1 MRKTAW
7 IPVAVLLLNGTAM
20 FPASVAAQSGKPV
33 FIDSPAYVLSSGQT
47 TNDGRGDA
55 TQPTDTP
62 APATAQPRQT
72 APESVTATP
81 VQTATAQTAPSKP
94 ASQPTQTA
102 SVQNRPPAYEEAST
116 TVPDLNA
123 QNQAA
128 AKPNEGQKADK
139 SKKSLARQGKLV
151 YISIDVAQVFNWY
164 GSVNRPYNAKGARA
178 IVNPT
183 VSVDFDLGYYMF
195 LGTGLSFNT
204 TGGRLQYPSD
214 YVEQYKDLGFSAYD
228 EVLRAYTASYLELPI
243 VFRVQSNL
251 LHNHW
256 RIFGSVGGHFGV
268 RVFTRYRDT
277 YEDFKFQGTNGQ
289 TLEGKLV
296 QTDKLGNKINTW
308 QVALGARFG
317 GSYKLLSVMALRFG
331 LGYRYGFLDAL
342 TKNHE
347 QPNGVRATA
356 KPQQFEIFLGLTF

>member
-1 MRKTAW
+1 MKKTAW
-7 IPVAVLLLNGTAM
+7 IPVAVLLLNGVAM
-20 FPASVAAQSGKPV
+20 FPTSVAAQSGKPV
-33 FIDSPAYVLSSGQT
+33 FIDSPAYVLSGGKAD
-47 TNDGRGDA
+47 NGGDH
-55 TQPTDTP
+55 
-62 APATAQPRQT
+62 TAQP
-72 APESVTATP
+72 
-81 VQTATAQTAPSKP
+81 TATASAPAQTTATTTAQTTTTAAPKP
-94 ASQPTQTA
+94 APQPTQTA
-102 SVQNRPPAYEEAST
+102 SARNTPPTYEVAST
-116 TVPDLNA
+116 TAPALST
-123 QNQAA
+123 QNQTA
-128 AKPNEGQKADK
+128 AKPKEGTKADK
-139 SKKSLARQGKLV
+139 GKTSLARQGKLV

-164 GSVNRPYNAKGARA
+164 GNVNRPYNSKGARA

-251 LHNHW
+251 LHKHW
-256 RIFGSVGGHFGV
+256 RVFGAVSGHFGV

-277 YEDFKFQGTNGQ
+277 YEDFKFQNPSGNQ

-296 QTDKLGNKINTW
+296 QNGKLGNKINPW
-308 QVALGARFG
+308 QVAVGARFG
-317 GSYKLLSVMALRFG
+317 GSYKLLSIMSLRFG

-342 TKNHE
+342 SKNHE
-347 QPNGVRATA
+347 QPGGVRATA

>member
-1 MRKTAW
+1 MKKTAW
-7 IPVAVLLLNGTAM
+7 IPVAVLLLNGVAM
-20 FPASVAAQSGKPV
+20 FPTSVAAQSGKPV
-33 FIDSPAYVLSSGQT
+33 FIDSPAYVLSGGNANNGGS
-47 TNDGRGDA
+47 A
-55 TQPTDTP
+55 TQPMATP
-62 APATAQPRQT
+62 AKPAQTTTPQPSQTTPASATTTQPKPAPQPSQT
-72 APESVTATP
+72 AAAQNTP
-81 VQTATAQTAPSKP
+81 
-94 ASQPTQTA
+94 PT
-102 SVQNRPPAYEEAST
+102 YEVAST
-116 TVPDLNA
+116 TAPDLNA
-123 QNQAA
+123 QTQTA
-128 AKPNEGQKADK
+128 AKPKDGSKADRGK
-139 SKKSLARQGKLV
+139 NTLARQGKLV
-151 YISIDVAQVFNWY
+151 YISVDVAQVFNWY
-164 GSVNRPYNAKGARA
+164 GSVNRPYNGKGARA

-251 LHNHW
+251 LHKHW
-256 RIFGSVGGHFGV
+256 RVFGSVSGHFGV
-268 RVFTRYRDT
+268 RVFSRYRDT
-277 YEDFKFQGTNGQ
+277 YEDFKYLNPAGSQ

-296 QTDKLGNKINTW
+296 QTGKLGNKINPW
-308 QVALGARFG
+308 QVAVGARVG
-317 GSYKLLSVMALRFG
+317 GSYKLLSTISLRFG

>member
-7 IPVAVLLLNGTAM
+7 IPVAVLLLNGVAM
-20 FPASVAAQSGKPV
+20 FPTSVAAQSGKPV
-33 FIDSPAYVLSSGQT
+33 FIDSPAYVLSGGQT
-47 TNDGRGDA
+47 TNDGRSDA
-55 TQPTDTP
+55 TQPTT
-62 APATAQPRQT
+62 APATTAQPRQAAPKPATT
-72 APESVTATP
+72 AP
-81 VQTATAQTAPSKP
+81 AQTPATQPVPAKP
-94 ASQPTQTA
+94 ASQPTQAA
-102 SVQNRPPAYEEAST
+102 SVQNRPPTYEVAST
-116 TVPDLNA
+116 AAPDLNA
-123 QNQAA
+123 QNQTA
-128 AKPNEGQKADK
+128 AKPREGQKAEK
-139 SKKSLARQGKLV
+139 TKNSLARQGKLV
-151 YISIDVAQVFNWY
+151 YISIDAAQVFNWY
-164 GSVNRPYNAKGARA
+164 GSVNRPYNGKGARA

-251 LHNHW
+251 LHKHW
-256 RIFGSVGGHFGV
+256 RVFGSVSGHFGV
-268 RVFTRYRDT
+268 RVFSRYRDT

-296 QTDKLGNKINTW
+296 QTGKLGNKINTW

-317 GSYKLLSVMALRFG
+317 GSYQLMKIMALRFG

-342 TKNHE
+342 SKNHE